1 MMRIGIDATAL
12 PPQPVGAGNYIIQL
26 IRAFA
31 ALDGENQF
39 VIFAS
44 ERGRSLIDLPDK
56 PPLEWKL
63 ISDRSPAVRL
73 IWEQTFFSRLIRE
86 ADIDVLHSL
95 HYTRPFRLS
104 CSSVVTFHD
113 MTFFLYPELH
123 TSTKRIFFP
132 QAIKSSAKRADF
144 VITVSESTR
153 QDAIRLLNLSPDRVI
168 TVQHGVDRAFRPI
181 NDIEFGKRVT
191 NKYRLPGKFILYVG
205 LIEPRKNLPLLINA
219 YKKLVDDGT
228 DHNLVLVGRFG
239 WIFDEVLQQIEKLNL
254 TDKVILTGYVE
265 QVDLPMVY
273 NLCDL
278 FVYPTLYE
286 GFGLP
291 ALEAMACGIPVIT
304 TDVSSLPEIVGEA
317 GLLVS
322 PNDVEALFEGINKVL
337 YDEGLRLNMARRGT
351 KQAAKFS
358 WERAAR
364 STLEVY
370 RKAIRIS

>member
-31 ALDGENQF
+31 ALEGENQF

-44 ERGRSLIDLPDK
+44 ERGQYLINLPNK
-56 PPLEWKL
+56 PNLEWKL
-63 ISDRSPAVRL
+63 IGDRHPGLRL
-73 IWEQTFFSRLIRE
+73 IWEQTYFSRLIRE
-86 ADIDVLHSL
+86 ANVDLLHSL
-95 HYTRPFRLS
+95 HYTRPLRLFCPS
-104 CSSVVTFHD
+104 IVTFHD

-123 TSTKRIFFP
+123 TRTKRIFFP
-132 QAIKSSAKRADF
+132 QAIKSSSRRADF

-153 QDAIRLLNLSPDRVI
+153 QDAIRLLGLSPDRVI
-168 TVQHGVDRAFRPI
+168 TIQHGVDRSFRPL
-181 NDIEFGKRVT
+181 NTIEFGKRVAY
-191 NKYRLPGKFILYVG
+191 KYRLPSKFILYVG

-219 YKKLVDDGT
+219 YKKLVDNGT

-239 WIFDEVLQQIEKLNL
+239 WMFDELLQQIEKLSL

-265 QVDLPMVY
+265 QEDLPMVY

-317 GLLVS
+317 GLLV
-322 PNDVEALFEGINKVL
+322 PPDDVEALFQGINNVL
-337 YDEGLRLNMARRGT
+337 NDEDLRLNMARRGT
-351 KQAAKFS
+351 EQAAKFS
-358 WERAAR
+358 WDRAAR

-370 RKAIRIS
+370 RQAIKIT

>member
-1 MMRIGIDATAL
+1 MRIGIDATAL

-26 IRAFA
+26 IRALA
-31 ALDGENQF
+31 GLIGEDEL
-39 VIFAS
+39 VIFA
-44 ERGRSLIDLPDK
+44 EEKGPALIDLPVTPNIEWRLIPDK
-56 PPLEWKL
+56 
-63 ISDRSPAVRL
+63 DPAVRL
-73 IWEQTFFSRLIRE
+73 IWEQAFFSRLIRE

-123 TSTKRIFFP
+123 TRTKRIFFP
-132 QAIKSSAKRADF
+132 QAIKSSARRADF

-153 QDAIRLLNLSPDRVI
+153 QDAIRLLGLSADRVI
-168 TVQHGVDRAFRPI
+168 TIQHGVDRAFRPI

-205 LIEPRKNLPLLINA
+205 LIEPRKNLSLLINA

-239 WIFDEVLQQIEKLNL
+239 WMFDEVLEQIEKLNL

-291 ALEAMACGIPVIT
+291 ALEAMACGIPVVT

-317 GLLVS
+317 GLLV
-322 PNDVEALFEGINKVL
+322 PPDDVEALFQGINNVL
-337 YDEGLRLNMARRGT
+337 NDEDLSRNMARRGT
-351 KQAAKFS
+351 EQAAKFS
-358 WERAAR
+358 WEWAAR

-370 RKAIRIS
+370 RQAIKKS

>member
-1 MMRIGIDATAL
+1 MRIGIDATAL

-26 IRAFA
+26 IRALA
-31 ALDGENQF
+31 GLIGEDEL
-39 VIFAS
+39 VIFA
-44 ERGRSLIDLPDK
+44 EEKGPALIDLPVTPNIEWRLIPDK
-56 PPLEWKL
+56 
-63 ISDRSPAVRL
+63 DPAVRL
-73 IWEQTFFSRLIRE
+73 IWEQAFFSRLIRE

-123 TSTKRIFFP
+123 TRTKRIFFP
-132 QAIKSSAKRADF
+132 QAIKSSARRADF

-153 QDAIRLLNLSPDRVI
+153 QDAIRLLGLSPDRVI
-168 TVQHGVDRAFRPI
+168 TIQHGVDRAFRPI

-219 YKKLVDDGT
+219 YKKLVDDGI

-239 WIFDEVLQQIEKLNL
+239 WMFDEVLEQIEKLNL

-317 GLLVS
+317 GLLV
-322 PNDVEALFEGINKVL
+322 PPDDVEALFEGINKVL

-351 KQAAKFS
+351 EQAAKFS
-358 WERAAR
+358 WEWAAR

-370 RKAIRIS
+370 RQAIKKS